1 MEMTELRG
9 ADYKIV
15 ERDDSVRNE
24 NGDILTRI
32 SYQQVVLLGDSPAY
46 AAINAQ
52 IEEDCRDWLE
62 NCAARYYSK
71 EDMKQVMAKLGLGYG
86 SLFAVATAR
95 VAHNADGIISI
106 RITTE
111 WFMGSIHQTLVY
123 GLTYYLAN
131 SAKAELR
138 YFLWA
143 PAGDGREQLREIA
156 CRHLEA
162 VFGDAL
168 TRNPWDVLYRCS
180 VSDYDYYV
188 ENGEIVLVLANYRFV
203 SEAAGATEIHTGW
216 MV

>member
-1 MEMTELRG
+1 M
-9 ADYKIV
+9 
-15 ERDDSVRNE
+15 
-24 NGDILTRI
+24 
-32 SYQQVVLLGDSPAY
+32 
-46 AAINAQ
+46 
-52 IEEDCRDWLE
+52 
-62 NCAARYYSK
+62 
-71 EDMKQVMAKLGLGYG
+71 QVMAELGLGYG
-86 SLFAVATAR
+86 ALLAVASAR
-95 VAHNADGIISI
+95 GAHNADGIISI

-111 WFMGSIHQTLVY
+111 WFMGSIHQSLVY
-123 GLTYYLAN
+123 GLTSYLAN

-168 TRNPWDVLYRCS
+168 PSNPWDVLYRCS

-188 ENGEIVLVLANYRFV
+188 ENGEIVLVLAYYRFV